1 MRAVYK
7 LGGDGNFSKGDDLFR
22 IEFRMNSLL
31 GRLEPGIVSV
41 LDGIVMG
48 GGAGLSVHGR
58 FRVATENTTFAM
70 PECAI
75 GLSPDVG
82 ASYFLSR
89 LREPGLGMYL
99 ALTGA
104 RLNGAQMKEVGLAT
118 HCVKAENVG
127 ELMTKL
133 QRTEV
138 EDDAAIQALL
148 KEFEVESGRDGHM
161 AGMNVIRECFTADS
175 VPAIMSKLEAVTQS
189 DTEEGARFAG
199 SALEL
204 MRKGCPTSVKV
215 AFQAQTRGA
224 KLSLDDCLRMEFRI
238 VARCLRRDDFYA
250 GIKSVLITKDRNPV
264 WKPAKLED
272 VSDESV
278 SNFFAPLENDL
289 QIPELVLDDVQEEK
303 VERPLVNARL

>member
-1 MRAVYK
+1 MRAVYN
-7 LGGDGNFSKGDDLFR
+7 LGVGGDFSEGDDLFR

-31 GRLEPGIVSV
+31 GKLEPAVVSV

-58 FRVATENTTFAM
+58 FRVATENTNFAM

-89 LREPGLGMYL
+89 LSEPGLGMYL

-104 RLNGAQMKEVGLAT
+104 RLKGPQLREVGLAT
-118 HCVKAENVG
+118 HYVKAESVG
-127 ELMTKL
+127 ELMSRL
-133 QRTEV
+133 QRIEV
-138 EDDAAIQALL
+138 ADDAAIQALL
-148 KEFEVESGRDGHM
+148 KEFEVQGGQDGHIP
-161 AGMNVIRECFTADS
+161 GLNVIRECFTADS
-175 VPAIMSKLEAVTQS
+175 VSAIVSKLKAVEQS
-189 DTEEGARFAG
+189 GTEENSQFA
-199 SALEL
+199 SSVLEL
-204 MRKGCPTSVKV
+204 MRKGCPTSVKI

-224 KLSLDDCLRMEFRI
+224 KVSLDDCLRMEFRI

-250 GIKSVLITKDRNPV
+250 GVKSALVTKDRNPV
-264 WKPAKLED
+264 WKPAKLEE

-278 SNFFAPLENDL
+278 SKFFEPLENDL
-289 QIPELVLDDVQEEK
+289 QIPELVLDDDHEQK
-303 VERPLVNARL
+303 VERPRFSARL